1 MKLIAALTSAQ
12 LATITARITCNTP
25 PYLGK
30 GVWTCPNFNVWN
42 QGETCRVSEDGC
54 AGDIRCWNGRWKG
67 NIKRFCPKDC
77 EGTPRQPDHGGQ
89 FVCENKTCELAVFD
103 GFKCDSD
110 VKCNTYKGK
119 WEGKTKCEFEVT
131 QEIRNNPPARPNGN
145 WSCKGK
151 CIFTCNDGTNVGTG
165 EVGKTGWV
173 FSTDWNICFDHS
185 STPILPLDD
194 SVTRPTISTIPT
206 TTDSSIAIFRIQ
218 ETLTEKLTS
227 ISKLYINSQ
236 FRSDSM
242 SKIDLQML
250 SLVDTNVFFLFKT

>member
-165 EVGKTGWV
+165 RDGPPRCTTCAVEFENPPRLSV
-173 FSTDWNICFDHS
+173 F
-185 STPILPLDD
+185 
-194 SVTRPTISTIPT
+194 
-206 TTDSSIAIFRIQ
+206 
-218 ETLTEKLTS
+218 
-227 ISKLYINSQ
+227 
-236 FRSDSM
+236 
-242 SKIDLQML
+242 
-250 SLVDTNVFFLFKT
+250 